1 MFDALGKTLRKI
13 FGSKPASGARKT
25 TALDEKRFIYVM
37 IPGDIQ
43 PLARGERFE
52 DPLED
57 ALREAG
63 IGTISGGGSQLDDPY
78 PDGRPRVNF
87 CGLDVD
93 VSDLGAARQLIM
105 RTMETLGA
113 PAGTA
118 LHYTIGASKLLD
130 RFTGDRWEEG
140 MTRTMLHPGF
150 GI

>member
-1 MFDALGKTLRKI
+1 MFDALRKL
-13 FGSKPASGARKT
+13 FGSKAATGAQKASE
-25 TALDEKRFIYVM
+25 LDEERFIYVM

-78 PDGRPRVNF
+78 PDGRPRVAF

-93 VSDLGAARQLIM
+93 VRNLEAGRQLIM
-105 RTMETLGA
+105 QRMKTLGA
-113 PAGTA
+113 PVGTE
-118 LHYTIGASKLLD
+118 LHYTIGAKKLLD
-130 RFTGDRWEEG
+130 RFSGDRWEEG
-140 MTRTMLHPGF
+140 LPRTMLHPGF
-150 GI
+150 GV